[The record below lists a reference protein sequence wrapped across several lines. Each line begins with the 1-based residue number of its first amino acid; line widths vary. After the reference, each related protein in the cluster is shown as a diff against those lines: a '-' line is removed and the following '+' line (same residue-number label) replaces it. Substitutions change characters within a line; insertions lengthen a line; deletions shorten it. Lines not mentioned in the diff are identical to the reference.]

1 MSSYTSSSLSQKYI
15 DIVEKIKAFTFK
27 SPSNCGIADPSYKCY
42 LAKCGELFKLDLR
55 LHDLCYTYDF
65 DNPNHFAEIE
75 EELLEIEQEVDKLT
89 K

>member
-1 MSSYTSSSLSQKYI
+1 MSNYTPSPLSQKYI

-27 SPSNCGIADPSYKCY
+27 SPSNSGIADPGYKSY
-42 LAKCGELFKLDLR
+42 LAKCGKLFELDMQ

-65 DNPNHFAEIE
+65 DDPDHFAEIE
-75 EELLEIEQEVDKLT
+75 EELLEIEKEVDKFT